1 MEVAGD
7 EEPTEVELE
16 EAPGAADGLLL
27 EQAVVTRIRSADA
40 AHLGVRQKPEVVRT
54 PEVCPSP
61 TRGPHAIAVTPI
73 TLVAESHEPMLNHR
87 YHRTDAGRPRPRV
100 EIH

>member
-1 MEVAGD
+1 MAGS

-16 EAPGAADGLLL
+16 EVPGAADGLLL
-27 EQAVVTRIRSADA
+27 EQAVITRIMSADA
-40 AHLGVRQKPEVVRT
+40 ANLGVRQEPEVIRT
-54 PEVCPSP
+54 PEVCLSP

-73 TLVAESHEPMLNHR
+73 TLVAELNEPMLSHR
-87 YHRTDAGRPRPRV
+87 YDRTDAGRPRPRV